1 MLSLL
6 CRSSFFWALRAP
18 KINGHLEQPGGFTLK
33 MQMWQCYN
41 HRVYGDG
48 CCSSRNQKGG
58 RRLSCKAVV
67 TFYVPGVVPAYDE
80 LLTKLGAEVEKTFC
94 ATEEELISA
103 CCEADAVIALG
114 IRITPGYIFST
125 KVIENLNKCRLIAL
139 TGIGYDNVDIAAATE
154 KGICVAN
161 NPYYCLEEVSDHAMA
176 LILACA
182 RKFYQL
188 VPDIKSGK
196 WSTQADYLSALKPL
210 HRLSGQ
216 TLGLIGFGNIA
227 RALVPKAKAFG
238 FRIIAY
244 APHVPHILFETF
256 KVESVEL
263 DQLLE
268 ESDFVSMHTALTRE
282 TKHMMR
288 LPQFKKMK
296 RTAHFFNTAR
306 GELVDER
313 ALCTAL
319 SEGLIAGAGLDVLE
333 SEPPGQDNPL
343 LKLNNVLITG
353 HFAYYSEE
361 SREELFRW
369 PWEEVARVLQ
379 GEWPQGLINAQ
390 VKERFSAK
398 WGFHPT

>member
-1 MLSLL
+1 M
-6 CRSSFFWALRAP
+6 SF
-18 KINGHLEQPGGFTLK
+18 K
-33 MQMWQCYN
+33 
-41 HRVYGDG
+41 V
-48 CCSSRNQKGG
+48 
-58 RRLSCKAVV
+58 VV
-67 TFYVPGVVPAYDE
+67 TFYAPGIVPTYDE

-103 CCEADAVIALG
+103 CSEADAVIALG
-114 IRITPGYIFST
+114 IRITPGYIFSL

-161 NPYYCLEEVSDHAMA
+161 VPYYCLEEVSDHAMA

-188 VPDIKSGK
+188 LPDIKRGK

-227 RALVPKAKAFG
+227 RTLVPKARAFG

-244 APHVPHILFETF
+244 APHVPSILFETF

-263 DQLLE
+263 DKLLE
-268 ESDFVSMHTALTRE
+268 ESDFVSMHTALTSE
-282 TKHMMR
+282 TKHMMG
-288 LPQFKKMK
+288 LKQFKKMK
-296 RTAHFFNTAR
+296 PTAYFINTAR

-313 ALCTAL
+313 ALYTAL

-333 SEPPGQDNPL
+333 SEPPGLDNPL
-343 LKLNNVLITG
+343 LKLSNVLITG

-379 GEWPQGLINAQ
+379 GEWPQGLVNPQ
-390 VKERFSAK
+390 VKERFSVK
-398 WGFHPT
+398 WGTHLK

>member
-1 MLSLL
+1 M
-6 CRSSFFWALRAP
+6 SF
-18 KINGHLEQPGGFTLK
+18 K
-33 MQMWQCYN
+33 
-41 HRVYGDG
+41 
-48 CCSSRNQKGG
+48 
-58 RRLSCKAVV
+58 VV
-67 TFYVPGVVPAYDE
+67 FTFYAPGIVPTYDE

-103 CCEADAVIALG
+103 CSEADAVIALG
-114 IRITPGYIFST
+114 IRITPGYIFSL

-161 NPYYCLEEVSDHAMA
+161 VPYYCLEEVSDHAMA

-188 VPDIKSGK
+188 LPDIKRGK

-227 RALVPKAKAFG
+227 RTLVPKARAFG

-244 APHVPHILFETF
+244 APHVPCILFETF

-263 DQLLE
+263 DKLLE
-268 ESDFVSMHTALTRE
+268 ESDFVSMHTALTSE
-282 TKHMMR
+282 TKHMMG
-288 LPQFKKMK
+288 LKQFKKMK
-296 RTAHFFNTAR
+296 PTAYFINTAR
-306 GELVDER
+306 GELVDEG
-313 ALCTAL
+313 ALYTAL

-333 SEPPGQDNPL
+333 SEPPGLDNPL
-343 LKLNNVLITG
+343 LKLSNVLITG

-369 PWEEVARVLQ
+369 PWEEIARVLQ
-379 GEWPQGLINAQ
+379 GEWPQGLVNPQ
-390 VKERFSAK
+390 VKERFSVK
-398 WGFHPT
+398 WGTHPK

>member
-1 MLSLL
+1 LS
-6 CRSSFFWALRAP
+6 F
-18 KINGHLEQPGGFTLK
+18 
-33 MQMWQCYN
+33 
-41 HRVYGDG
+41 RV
-48 CCSSRNQKGG
+48 
-58 RRLSCKAVV
+58 VV
-67 TFYVPGVVPAYDE
+67 TFYVPGVVPTYDDS
-80 LLTKLGAEVEKTFC
+80 LTNLGAEVDKTFC

-103 CCEADAVIALG
+103 CSEADAVIALG
-114 IRITPGYIFST
+114 IRITPGYVFST
-125 KVIENLNKCRLIAL
+125 SVIENLHKCRLIAL

-227 RALVPKAKAFG
+227 RSLAPKAKAFG

-244 APHVPHILFETF
+244 APHVPRILFETF
-256 KVESVEL
+256 KVESVDL

-268 ESDFVSMHTALTRE
+268 ESDFVSMHTALTSE
-282 TKHMMR
+282 TKHMMG

-296 RTAHFFNTAR
+296 CTAYFINTAR

-333 SEPPGQDNPL
+333 SEPPGHDNPL

-361 SREELFRW
+361 SRAELFRW

-379 GEWPQGLINAQ
+379 GEWPQGLVDAQ
-390 VKERFSAK
+390 VKEIFSAK
-398 WGFHPT
+398 WGVHPK

>member
-1 MLSLL
+1 M
-6 CRSSFFWALRAP
+6 SF
-18 KINGHLEQPGGFTLK
+18 K
-33 MQMWQCYN
+33 
-41 HRVYGDG
+41 V
-48 CCSSRNQKGG
+48 
-58 RRLSCKAVV
+58 VV
-67 TFYVPGVVPAYDE
+67 TFYAPGIVPTYDE

-103 CCEADAVIALG
+103 CSEADAVIALG
-114 IRITPGYIFST
+114 IRITPGYIFNL

-139 TGIGYDNVDIAAATE
+139 TGIGYDNVDISAATE

-161 NPYYCLEEVSDHAMA
+161 VPYYCLEDVSDHTMA

-188 VPDIKSGK
+188 LPDIKSGK

-227 RALVPKAKAFG
+227 RTLVPKARAFG

-244 APHVPHILFETF
+244 APHVPSILFETF
-256 KVESVEL
+256 KVESVKL

-268 ESDFVSMHTALTRE
+268 ESDFVSMHTTLTSE
-282 TKHMMR
+282 NKHMMG

-296 RTAHFFNTAR
+296 PTAYFINTAR

-313 ALCTAL
+313 ALYTAL

-333 SEPPGQDNPL
+333 SEPPGLDNPL
-343 LKLNNVLITG
+343 LKLSNVLITG

-379 GEWPQGLINAQ
+379 GEWPQGLVNPQ
-390 VKERFSAK
+390 VKERFSVK
-398 WGFHPT
+398 WGTHPR